1 MIITQIP
8 QGETFM
14 ENHQK
19 LKKIL
24 DIRKRREDKALKK
37 YNQKRQELEEYEKKL
52 QDERSKIEGFMQKR
66 TVDIETFQNKIR
78 TEPMNGLA
86 FEQFIRLKEDTQKEI
101 EKMYDAL
108 EEKSQGYYPILDQV
122 NELFK
127 EWEDIKKGQQ
137 KLEQTV
143 EKITT
148 EFNFEKE
155 QAIERKMFDDYIHRP
170 K

>member
-1 MIITQIP
+1 
-8 QGETFM
+8 
-14 ENHQK
+14 
-19 LKKIL
+19 
-24 DIRKRREDKALKK
+24 
-37 YNQKRQELEEYEKKL
+37 
-52 QDERSKIEGFMQKR
+52 MQKR

-78 TEPMNGLA
+78 TEPMNGWA
-86 FEQFIRLKEDTQKEI
+86 FEQFIRLKESTQKEI
-101 EKMYDAL
+101 EQMYDTL

-127 EWEDIKKGQQ
+127 EWEDIKNSQK

-143 EKITT
+143 DKVTT

-155 QAIERKMFDDYIHRP
+155 QAIERKMFDDFVHRP

>member
-127 EWEDIKKGQQ
+127 EWEDIKKSQQ